1 MNITE
6 QLQIITI
13 FLPITLLVVVNST
26 EYIDT
31 SSDLD
36 GAVAIE
42 EEIADDYKLGEYFE
56 RIDNLISQNK
66 FAEALQLAEEAE
78 LIAENTGLT
87 DWLVKSALYQG
98 DILLTQGHYA
108 RSIEILSSAYGD
120 YRESDDGLRIGNLLA
135 TAYRFNNELNR
146 SLSLY
151 LEVLE
156 RVRSENDPVLEAG
169 VEQNL
174 AVVYEMLGE
183 IDEAIERYFNS
194 LEIGLER
201 ADTTLQII
209 VYNNIGDLYNK
220 EGELD
225 LAEKYLYESL
235 DLAKQ
240 VNSYEDMKRAYL
252 NLGVLNREK
261 GNYNQALEY
270 YQLSLEYSNR
280 IGSITGPIQI
290 LYNIGNIHLDRERY
304 ELARESYL
312 ESLRQSEEINLQQG
326 IYYNNLGLGDVLFK
340 TGEYNSAIERYNR
353 SLEIAENSGSMSME
367 LNVLERLWTSNE
379 NLEMYEDAFTI
390 LKRHK
395 SLSDSLQSR
404 ERDEAI
410 TRFET
415 LYELQNERRQN
426 DLLEEKLIAQRSA
439 MLIGIISIVLLFG
452 AALLLFRLYRSQ
464 RFTTDKLRLQH
475 SELEELYK
483 RLEMKKSELS
493 NLNQTKDKL
502 FSVLGH
508 DLRAPITQLHALTL
522 ILRENKNSELDLDQ
536 VLNKVD
542 DKLRYSIST
551 LENYL
556 NWAQS
561 QMNGLKPELKPV
573 HLRELADDVVIM
585 MKTDARKK
593 KIDIHNLIDDS
604 FHVQADQSL
613 LLITLQNLISNA
625 IKFSYPGDTVVLD
638 ASAANGKV
646 SIAVRDKGIGIP
658 DEIQGKLFGSF
669 DESRKGTR
677 NEKGTGLGLSICK
690 EFSDKQ
696 GGRIWYESMEEQG
709 TTFYLEFDA
718 ATNEVVEV

>member
-6 QLQIITI
+6 RLKIISIIFPFI
-13 FLPITLLVVVNST
+13 FLVMANST
-26 EYIDT
+26 GFKDIAT
-31 SSDLD
+31 DLD
-36 GAVAIE
+36 GAVVIE
-42 EEIADDYKLGEYFE
+42 DDISDDFRIGEFFE
-56 RIDNLISQNK
+56 RIDNLISQNNY
-66 FAEALQLAEEAE
+66 AEALQLAEEAE
-78 LIAENTGLT
+78 LIGENTGQT

-108 RSIEILSSAYGD
+108 RSIEILSSAYND
-120 YRESDDGLRIGNLLA
+120 YQKSDDGLRIGNLLA
-135 TAYRFNNELNR
+135 TAYRFNNELNK
-146 SLSLY
+146 SLTLY

-156 RVRSENDPVLEAG
+156 RVRLENDPVLEAG
-169 VEQNL
+169 IEQNL

-183 IDEAIERYFNS
+183 LDKAVERYFNS

-201 ADTTLQII
+201 ADTTLQIV

-220 EGELD
+220 EGEPE

-235 DLAKQ
+235 DLAIL

-261 GNYNQALEY
+261 ENYEQALEY

-304 ELARESYL
+304 ELAWESYQ
-312 ESLRQSEEINLQQG
+312 ESLRQSEELNLQQG
-326 IYYNNLGLGDVLFK
+326 IYYNNLGLGDVHFL
-340 TGEYNSAIERYNR
+340 TGEYSDAIERFNR
-353 SLEIAENSGSMSME
+353 SLEIAGRSGSMRME
-367 LNVLERLWTSNE
+367 LDVLERLWKSNE
-379 NLEMYEDAFTI
+379 KLELYEDAFTI

-395 SLSDSLQSR
+395 SMSDSLQLR
-404 ERDEAI
+404 EREEAI

-426 DLLEEKLIAQRSA
+426 ELLEEKLIAQRSA
-439 MLIGIISIVLLFG
+439 IYIGIVSIVLLFG
-452 AALLLFRLYRSQ
+452 AALLLFRLYRHQ
-464 RFTTDKLRLQH
+464 RLTTNKLRLQH
-475 SELEELYK
+475 TELEELYK

-493 NLNQTKDKL
+493 RLNQTKDKL

-542 DKLRYSIST
+542 EKLRYSIST

-573 HLRELADDVVIM
+573 HLRELADDAVLM
-585 MKTDARKK
+585 MKSDARKK
-593 KIDIHNLIDDS
+593 KIDIQNLIDNS
-604 FHVQADQSL
+604 IHVQADQSL

-625 IKFSYPGDTVVLD
+625 IKFSYTGDNVVMD
-638 ASAANGKV
+638 ARTENGKV
-646 SIAVRDKGIGIP
+646 IIAVRDKGIGIP
-658 DEIQGKLFGSF
+658 DEIQDKLFGSF
-669 DESRKGTR
+669 DESRKGTG

-696 GGRIWYESMEEQG
+696 SGRIWYESREEHG
-709 TTFYLEFDA
+709 TTFFLEFDA
-718 ATNEVVEV
+718 AEEIVEV